1 MKCLNKPKRGCAT
14 EPENSICSYKQEM
27 WGGCVAVFKPAMLTR
42 PQSIPCSAWDL
53 ASSTSPRASIQPG
66 IPRLGSLGHIATPE
80 ASSQSMLSASS
91 ISPNRHDR
99 NAVMGKGGC
108 LLKRERRS
116 CVRVL
121 EKEGFAEDLGKMA
134 DLGFENSIAVEAA
147 ADAIEESVKE
157 IGAAKMQ
164 IGNGI
169 PATGYIAAAI

>member
-1 MKCLNKPKRGCAT
+1 
-14 EPENSICSYKQEM
+14 
-27 WGGCVAVFKPAMLTR
+27 MLTQL
-42 PQSIPCSAWDL
+42 QSILCSAWDL

-66 IPRLGSLGHIATPE
+66 IPRLGSIGHIATPE

-121 EKEGFAEDLGKMA
+121 EKEGFAEDLGEMA
-134 DLGFENSIAVEAA
+134 DLGFEKSRAVEVA

-157 IGAAKMQ
+157 IDRSSKDAEWKWDSGDWICSGGDINEQRLVACLDEWK
-164 IGNGI
+164 I
-169 PATGYIAAAI
+169 